1 MTDRPDHLFVTDAE
15 IRRRLGLSEKQWR
28 RMRRELDK
36 RKPGRR
42 PFPRPVALAGNKRWW
57 PDVYAY
63 FAATAQQ
70 NEGQDAT
77 SETHQTRRPR
87 VSRPEVA
94 RA

>member
-1 MTDRPDHLFVTDAE
+1 MFVTDAE
-15 IRRRLGLSEKQWR
+15 IRRRLNLPEKVWR
-28 RMRRELDK
+28 RMLRELDK

-42 PFPRPVALAGNKRWW
+42 PFPRPVALAGNRRWW
-57 PDVYAY
+57 PDVESY
-63 FAATAQQ
+63 FATAAQQ

-77 SETHQTRRPR
+77 SETHQARRPR